1 MTTPSLETTGAGSR
15 TQWSLAVT
23 VQSISKDSFVFGIAI
38 QRGDAVAPAAHEP
51 DSRRAG
57 ELAGNLAAGDQPKLI
72 LSAHHRPLIGID
84 RKRRDTMGGII
95 RLPFVE

>member
-1 MTTPSLETTGAGSR
+1 MEFGRDGSEHQQGLVR
-15 TQWSLAVT
+15 L
-23 VQSISKDSFVFGIAI
+23 GIAI

-72 LSAHHRPLIGID
+72 ISAHHRPLIGID

>member
-1 MTTPSLETTGAGSR
+1 MTTPSLEMTGAGSR
-15 TQWSLAVT
+15 TQWSLAV
-23 VQSISKDSFVFGIAI
+23 SKDSFVFGIAI

-72 LSAHHRPLIGID
+72 ISAQRRPLIGID